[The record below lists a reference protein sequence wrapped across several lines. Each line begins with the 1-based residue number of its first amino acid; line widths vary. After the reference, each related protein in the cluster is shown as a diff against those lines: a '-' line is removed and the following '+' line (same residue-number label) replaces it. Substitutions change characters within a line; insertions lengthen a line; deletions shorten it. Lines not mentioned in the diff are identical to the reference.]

1 MSETKSKK
9 GSTNRKSRSS
19 YIAFDPEK
27 GSETIIAHGNDVGKV
42 IDSARNKGVKTPAI
56 IFVPK
61 DGITYQF

>member
-1 MSETKSKK
+1 MSETNSKK
-9 GSTNRKSRSS
+9 GNMSLKSRSC

-27 GSETIIAHGNDVGKV
+27 GSKTIIAQGNDVGKV

-61 DGITYQF
+61 EGVTYLY